1 MYQLPDEARS
11 DLFLAGGV
19 YLFGPAVVNIL
30 LEVAGIDLYGTVR
43 DVLAIVIIVASTV
56 LVPFLLIRYRRE
68 PLSMYGLGG
77 GPAAGIG
84 LGLLIAAP
92 IVAATVLAGAV
103 SGRAALPV
111 LMDEAGALTSVLH
124 GLVYWLCLALL
135 AVYGTVKARGAFHGD
150 PQNVRQGVADI
161 GRWVG
166 IVAAVATLLLVAV
179 RSFNPV
185 RITLSLPA
193 LIILPLGVAGAVLV
207 TLRVLRGPSVTT
219 RPTLLTPVVLLAV
232 SAFNLS
238 FDALNLAA
246 GAWLGALVGA
256 VGLIIGALQEQRRSA
271 QAALT
276 LAVALALLTS
286 LGQL

>member
-1 MYQLPDEARS
+1 MYQSPDEARS

-19 YLFGPAVVNIL
+19 YLFGPAVIDIL
-30 LEVAGIDLYGTVR
+30 LGVAGINLRGTGGVVL
-43 DVLAIVIIVASTV
+43 DVVVIAASTV
-56 LVPFLLIRYRRE
+56 LVPLLLIRYRRE
-68 PLSMYGLGG
+68 PLSMYGLSG
-77 GPAAGIG
+77 GPAEGMG

-92 IVAATVLAGAV
+92 IVAATALAGVV
-103 SGRAALPV
+103 SGWTTVPV
-111 LMDEAGALTSVLH
+111 LTNGAEAVTPVLR
-124 GLVYWLCLALL
+124 GLVYWLCLTLL
-135 AVYGTVKARGAFHGD
+135 AVYATVKARGAFRGD
-150 PQNVRQGVADI
+150 PQSVRQGVADI

-166 IVAAVATLLLVAV
+166 IVALVATLLLIAARSLQPARIILPLAV
-179 RSFNPV
+179 
-185 RITLSLPA
+185 
-193 LIILPLGVAGAVLV
+193 LILLPLGVAGAVLV
-207 TLRVLRGPSVTT
+207 TLRLLRGPSVTT

-238 FDALNLAA
+238 LQAVNLVA
-246 GAWLGALVGA
+246 GAWLGAMVGA